1 MLHAIRATGEWHDYG
16 VANNVA
22 VIDFQLNSPAADFC
36 GDKAALV
43 EHLLTTPY
51 NDTIAKARSSAAQL
65 LRFAGCDTG
74 GNAPPVSA
82 GDIILYVGNHGKV
95 SIGEIEGG
103 YFFAPDG
110 GRGYRHRRKVKWH
123 IADIPRPEFDDEFGK
138 GALKGYQAVFRP
150 GGNDETRR
158 LEIENRARR
167 YIERR

>member
-16 VANNVA
+16 VANGVA
-22 VIDFQLNSPAADFC
+22 VIDFNLNHPADDFC

-43 EHLLTTPY
+43 ERLLTTPY

-65 LRFAGCDTG
+65 LKFAGCDTA

-82 GDIILYVGNHGKV
+82 GDAILYVGNHGKV
-95 SIGEIEGG
+95 SIGEIEGD

-123 IADIPRPEFDDEFGK
+123 IADISRAEFDGEFGK
-138 GALKGYQAVFRP
+138 GMLRSPQTIFRP
-150 GGNDETRR
+150 GGDEERR
-158 LEIENRARR
+158 LEIENRTRR
-167 YIERR
+167 CIERD